1 MRRVVALSAPQ
12 DGGGSVRR
20 GRLAAGL
27 SSIARVR
34 HPSASGRPR
43 WRSLIVVAAVVWAL
57 LAVGAHGALPEEHHG
72 AHAHPLLSSLD
83 HEFVVDVGHAH
94 LVDGSTLSH
103 HPEQFATAVLPQRP
117 TTALIALALVVA
129 AVAFTGVLSYLVA
142 SPGRGPPPRLALVLT
157 GQARLTRFCLARR

>member
-57 LAVGAHGALPEEHHG
+57 LAVALTERCRR
-72 AHAHPLLSSLD
+72 S
-83 HEFVVDVGHAH
+83 
-94 LVDGSTLSH
+94 
-103 HPEQFATAVLPQRP
+103 
-117 TTALIALALVVA
+117 TTARMHI
-129 AVAFTGVLSYLVA
+129 
-142 SPGRGPPPRLALVLT
+142 R
-157 GQARLTRFCLARR
+157 CLARWITSLWLMSGMPIWSTGRRSRIILSSSRPRCYRSGRPPR